1 MSRRAKV
8 GSVRQGQ
15 TWQKQSGRPEGRCS
29 RRAVWPPPRTA
40 LSQDGRSP
48 GRKED
53 AGDGGGVARCS
64 LKSFP
69 REEVRGQFTGAASD
83 SRRGEEVT
91 AAHDVHLKH
100 ITAT

>member
-1 MSRRAKV
+1 MAETVGKARRKM
-8 GSVRQGQ
+8 QQ
-15 TWQKQSGRPEGRCS
+15 TGGLATTE
-29 RRAVWPPPRTA
+29 
-40 LSQDGRSP
+40 DSP
-48 GRKED
+48 VSGRKED
-53 AGDGGGVARCS
+53 AGDGGEVARCS

-69 REEVRGQFTGAASD
+69 RGQFTGAASD